1 MTTPTADIRR
11 LVSAAYTAMMRGR
24 WEVAAERVCKGEYF
38 VHNPWKNTVEA
49 SLGTDIADVERYILE
64 HGNVCEPGEN
74 VWD

>member
-1 MTTPTADIRR
+1 MSPHITNADRD
-11 LVSAAYTAMMRGR
+11 V
-24 WEVAAERVCKGEYF
+24 RVCKGEYF
-38 VHNPWKNTVEA
+38 VYNPWKNTVEA